1 MRSPQSISQALDPV
15 VPDRLVPFPDLH
27 RGFAAALQGTG
38 NRTQFSF
45 LLAGRICSVTVV
57 GGALGR
63 SVRRAFEHLE
73 PAPGAEPDLTVEIW
87 DQTEA
92 GQPFDTVGRA
102 GDAGPGILLRT
113 SPDGRYVG
121 EERRQGSH
129 WIDRQTNRIV
139 GCTVSAGQ
147 RFLDER
153 ARPFHKLLSLWLEDQ
168 EIQFIHA
175 GLIAIDGKGILF
187 AGHGGAGKST
197 SSIACLRAGFQY
209 LGDDFI
215 GLRQDV
221 PGTFTGYGLFATCLL
236 NEHHIRRFPDL
247 LAHAHR
253 PYHPEEDKVV
263 LYLADAFP
271 RSLAA
276 TTRIAALVLPRVVDS
291 ETTRFRPATRTEALM
306 AVAPTSVMYLPRPS
320 AKAFHRLAA
329 LVETVPAYWLELG
342 RHVDEIPGCVERLA
356 RDAAP

>member
-1 MRSPQSISQALDPV
+1 M
-15 VPDRLVPFPDLH
+15 VPDDQIPFKLLD
-27 RGFAAALQGTG
+27 RGFSAALKRSG
-38 NRTQFSF
+38 NATRFNFQ
-45 LLAGRICSVTVV
+45 LAGRTCSVTVV
-57 GGALGR
+57 GSALGQ
-63 SVRRAFEHLE
+63 SIRRAFEHLE
-73 PAPGAEPDLTVEIW
+73 PATRSEPDLTIDVW

-92 GQPFDTVGRA
+92 GQSFMATGR
-102 GDAGPGILLRT
+102 GDESGPGIVLRT
-113 SPDGRYVG
+113 SRDGRYVG

-129 WIDRQTNRIV
+129 WIDRRANRIV
-139 GCTVSAGQ
+139 GCTLSAGD

-168 EIQFIHA
+168 QIQFIHA
-175 GLIAIDGKGILF
+175 GLISVHGQGILF

-215 GLRQDV
+215 GLRQDL

-236 NEHHIRRFPDL
+236 NEHHIKRFPDL
-247 LAHAHR
+247 LPHAHHA
-253 PYHPEEDKVV
+253 YHAEEDKVV

-271 RSLAA
+271 SSLADE
-276 TTRIAALVLPRVVDS
+276 TRISALVLPRVVDS
-291 ETTRFRPATRTEALM
+291 DDTRFRPATQVEALM

-342 RHVDEIPGCVERLA
+342 RNVAEISGCVERLA
-356 RDAAP
+356 EAVGR